1 MPPLPSLPSLRT
13 WSSGDLVT
21 VPRLRADLENA
32 VALLAQ
38 RPHLIGQCTTG
49 ETFTSA
55 NDVVVTLDSELT
67 DSWNAHL
74 AGSADYWAPLPGYYL
89 CDARMPFA
97 YTSST
102 PAPFMAGW
110 SGLNNSATIPLTH
123 GALTV
128 NGSTSAT
135 VIARAVDLLPQ
146 TLSGSPNGSGDLI
159 QPFARQDSGGTVNLG
174 TTPAADLPTVSIRWV
189 SALTGTQ
196 PLPVP
201 PLTPVPSP
209 ITSAWLNANL
219 RDVIRFLV
227 YPPVM
232 KAHYTAGSS
241 TLASGTLASPAIV
254 PLTTVDVDTYGA
266 FTTGSSAHYTA
277 PVAGRYFLAGQFNLA
292 TSSTTQWHACGLQV
306 NGTTNY
312 WGRIS
317 RFAGSALAG
326 GASVTKRLRL
336 NAGDT
341 VALIGTQSS
350 GSATA
355 YNTTAS
361 NQTRLIA
368 VWEGI

>member
-146 TLSGSPNGSGDLI
+146 TLSGPPNGSGDLI

-189 SALTGTQ
+189 SALTGTASRLAELDSANTSRTKST
-196 PLPVP
+196 PAATVLRVP
-201 PLTPVPSP
+201 PTVWMSSERSRPAKRCSCISP
-209 ITSAWLNANL
+209 PI
-219 RDVIRFLV
+219 
-227 YPPVM
+227 
-232 KAHYTAGSS
+232 
-241 TLASGTLASPAIV
+241 
-254 PLTTVDVDTYGA
+254 
-266 FTTGSSAHYTA
+266 
-277 PVAGRYFLAGQFNLA
+277 
-292 TSSTTQWHACGLQV
+292 
-306 NGTTNY
+306 
-312 WGRIS
+312 
-317 RFAGSALAG
+317 
-326 GASVTKRLRL
+326 
-336 NAGDT
+336 
-341 VALIGTQSS
+341 
-350 GSATA
+350 
-355 YNTTAS
+355 
-361 NQTRLIA
+361 
-368 VWEGI
+368 